1 MGELVLHM
9 GLPEAMANLNQRVSV
24 FALERA
30 AAERLALG
38 YSYAEA
44 GAALAQHWRLPR
56 LLVAAIAQHT
66 EPLAAAEQEP
76 LAAVVHLASWRARLL
91 LAGNQANEL
100 IDHYPDDVGEALG
113 LDPDLLVA
121 PDVAGLDQLPG
132 L

>member
-1 MGELVLHM
+1 M
-9 GLPEAMANLNQRVSV
+9 GLPETMASLNQRVGV
-24 FALERA
+24 FALDRA

-44 GAALAQHWRLPR
+44 GTALAQHWRLPR
-56 LLVAAIAQHT
+56 LLVTAIEQHT

-91 LAGNQANEL
+91 LAGNHPNEL

-121 PDVAGLDQLPG
+121 PDVAGLDRLPA